1 VRRGSG
7 RRGRGG
13 EVSGRSVFHRREARE
28 GRDRSADQD
37 WCGSGEEARRE
48 QRSGGRMGAAV
59 AREEVRQGGRR
70 RVRTGAWDKKRMGDE
85 VRGQEKR
92 IRV

>member
-1 VRRGSG
+1 MARRTMCPEGQRECDVAVDG
-7 RRGRGG
+7 GGGGG
-13 EVSGRSVFHRREARE
+13 EVSGRSVFYRREARE

-59 AREEVRQGGRR
+59 AREEVRQGG
-70 RVRTGAWDKKRMGDE
+70 GGGE
-85 VRGQEKR
+85 
-92 IRV
+92 